1 MGSATGGGPVTL
13 QGMAAA
19 YLPMIDV
26 LEQTF
31 RATERTGSTLSE
43 AEWKLPTQCPGWTV
57 QDVVSHLVGFELA
70 VMGEPEPAHALPD
83 GLDYLRN
90 DTMRR
95 LELPVDVR
103 RSRPGSAV
111 LAEFSAVIDR
121 RLRQLRDL
129 AASGADPEVDSLI
142 WGPRPLSKLMPTRV
156 FDAWVHEQDIRRAT
170 GRHGGLDSPAAKVSC
185 QFLTRALP
193 HMVGKAGLPAGTVV
207 RFEVSGPLRIEHTVG
222 EGPPQLMLRTD
233 WETFVRLACGR
244 VHPDLAKVAAD
255 GDPDQV
261 RSLLAALAI
270 TP

>member
-1 MGSATGGGPVTL
+1 
-13 QGMAAA
+13 MAAA
-19 YLPMIDV
+19 YLPMIDA
-26 LEQTF
+26 LEQTL
-31 RATERTGSTLSE
+31 RSTERVGNTLSE
-43 AEWKLPTQCPGWTV
+43 AEWKLPTECPGWTV

-70 VMGEPEPAHALPD
+70 VMGEPAPEHELPD

-95 LELPVDVR
+95 LEVPVDLR

-111 LAEFSAVIDR
+111 LAEFSAMIDR
-121 RLRQLRDL
+121 RLRQLREL

-142 WGPRPLSKLMPTRV
+142 WGPRPLSRMMPTRV
-156 FDAWVHEQDIRRAT
+156 FDAWAHEQDIRRAT
-170 GRHGGLDSPAAKVSC
+170 GRHGGLDSPAAQVSR

-193 HMVGKAGLPAGTVV
+193 HMVSRAGLPEGTVV
-207 RFEVSGPLRIEHTVG
+207 RFEVAGPLRIEQTVG
-222 EGPPQLMLRTD
+222 EGQPEMTLRMD

-244 VHPDLAKVAAD
+244 VHPDRAKVAAD

-261 RSLLAALAI
+261 RSLLAALAV

>member
-1 MGSATGGGPVTL
+1 
-13 QGMAAA
+13 MAAA
-19 YLPMIDV
+19 YQPMIDV

-31 RATERTGSTLSE
+31 RATQRVGSTLSQ
-43 AEWKLPTQCPGWTV
+43 AEWKLPTECPGWTV
-57 QDVVSHLVGFELA
+57 QDVVSHLIGFELA
-70 VMGEPEPAHALPD
+70 LMGEPEPEHELPD

-95 LELPVDVR
+95 LELPVDLR

-121 RLRQLRDL
+121 RLRQLREL

-156 FDAWVHEQDIRRAT
+156 FDAWAHEQDVRRAT
-170 GRHGGLDSPAAKVSC
+170 GRHGGLDSPAAQATR

-193 HMVGKAGLPAGTVV
+193 HMVSKAGLPTGTAV
-207 RFEVSGPLRIEHTVG
+207 RFEVTGPVRIEQTVG
-222 EGPPQLMLRTD
+222 AGQPQLVLRLD

-244 VHPDLAKVAAD
+244 VHPDQAKVAAD

-261 RSLLAALAI
+261 RSLLATLVV